1 MGAGSKQWLSADK
14 EPRLVLLVA
23 SALMQHAREGSM
35 TKWPFCS
42 LSRLFGYCETL
53 LAYQVC
59 IDTEVRGTLLTT
71 RGSRSNKGLQK
82 ALKLL
87 GSHREQ
93 DFDSEVCS
101 RELQCQLL
109 FSMGQP

>member
-1 MGAGSKQWLSADK
+1 MTLSG
-14 EPRLVLLVA
+14 L
-23 SALMQHAREGSM
+23 
-35 TKWPFCS
+35 WYS
-42 LSRLFGYCETL
+42 LSRLFGYCEAL

-59 IDTEVRGTLLTT
+59 VDTEVRGTLITT
-71 RGSRSNKGLQK
+71 RGSRREDLRK

-87 GSHREQ
+87 GSHHEQ

-101 RELQCQLL
+101 REHQCQLL